1 MAGFWAGFGEQMS
14 SQIEQRKK
22 TLDRLVEE
30 NLDNAR
36 RAKREFGERSNIA
49 DIVLKSAEAIRSKFG
64 LDEAQSLALVEAYG
78 VDLPKLQATLDVKND
93 ELKSSLGV
101 GYNAQDVMSFTNTA
115 EKLNLP
121 EGMTLADGVNRLMG
135 INATEL
141 SKEKNP
147 KSEGAKTRSFIR
159 SALAYDPQLQAAE
172 KMQELKGPG
181 GFSYAELLE
190 MEQAGFA
197 PEDVYGDVTRAGGV
211 TYDYTTSTAKATR
224 TEYSR
229 RFSNELVEISDPT
242 DSISWQNLTLDGER
256 DKDKI
261 KADIFTAGDAMSR
274 LEREIVLSFRGTD
287 MAMNAFR
294 KSVLDDITERVN
306 EDAELLTLAKSIK
319 EGNAIEI
326 IKSKNGILTTEDI
339 DAIIAGEAI
348 EKDDDVVTED
358 LEKATPEPVVTPEET
373 TTDVEPELPQ
383 PEVSTEEIIPPTP
396 SDSDTTLSP
405 DISVDPEVDRMV
417 SEAMEAPQPEAA
429 GWFPKGMVAGNAANV
444 AARLE
449 QNKNDLRTNMADVT
463 REEWKDMPR
472 SERKDKGLPV
482 RPIDMWFAGGDA
494 FKGAQ
499 EPAEQKSKPIP
510 NTSEFVEVYFND
522 ILDFFDENETDT
534 TDKEDIKSTLAA
546 WFSDNAANLEVSGT
560 LSTDDLTE
568 IMFKAMNP

>member
-14 SQIEQRKK
+14 EQIEQRKK

-49 DIVLKSAEAIRSKFG
+49 GIVLKSAEAIRSKFG
-64 LDEAQSLALVEAYG
+64 LDDAQSLALVEAYG
-78 VDLPKLQATLDVKND
+78 VDLPKLQGTLDARD
-93 ELKSSLGV
+93 AELKSNLGV
-101 GYNAQDVMSFTNTA
+101 GYSAQDVMSFTNTT

-121 EGMTLADGVNRLMG
+121 KGMSLADGVNRLMG
-135 INATEL
+135 LNATEL
-141 SKEKNP
+141 AKEKDP

-172 KMQELKGPG
+172 KMEELKGPNG
-181 GFSYAELLE
+181 YSYAQLLE
-190 MEQAGFA
+190 MEEAGFA
-197 PEDVYGDVTRAGGV
+197 PEDIYGDVTRAGGV
-211 TYDYTTSTAKATR
+211 MYDYTASTAKTTR
-224 TEYSR
+224 NDYSR
-229 RFSNELVEISDPT
+229 RFSNKIFDADLTNDISFSNYT
-242 DSISWQNLTLDGER
+242 AAQGQ
-256 DKDKI
+256 DKAKL
-261 KADIFTAGDAMSR
+261 KASVTNTGDAMSR

-294 KSVLDDITERVN
+294 KSVLDDIYDRVDN
-306 EDAELLTLAKSIK
+306 EAELGTLAKSIK

-326 IKSKNGILTTEDI
+326 IQSKNGILT
-339 DAIIAGEAI
+339 
-348 EKDDDVVTED
+348 TED

-373 TTDVEPELPQ
+373 TTDVA
-383 PEVSTEEIIPPTP
+383 PEVTTEEPTAP
-396 SDSDTTLSP
+396 VSTDSDASP
-405 DISVDPEVDRMV
+405 SATETSVDPEVERMV
-417 SEAMEAPQPEAA
+417 SEAMEAPEAEES
-429 GWFPKGMVAGNAANV
+429 GWFPKGLVAGNAANV
-444 AARLE
+444 AAQLE
-449 QNKNDLRTNMADVT
+449 QNKNDLRTNMANVT

-546 WFSDNAANLEVSGT
+546 WFSDNSANIEVSGT

>member
-14 SQIEQRKK
+14 DIIEQRKK

-78 VDLPKLQATLDVKND
+78 VDLPKLQGTLDARD
-93 ELKSSLGV
+93 AELKSSLGV
-101 GYNAQDVMSFTNTA
+101 GYNAQDVMSFTNTTK
-115 EKLNLP
+115 KLNLP
-121 EGMTLADGVNRLMG
+121 KGMSLADGVNRLMG
-135 INATEL
+135 LNATEL
-141 SKEKNP
+141 AKEKDP
-147 KSEGAKTRSFIR
+147 KSEGSKTRSFIR

-172 KMQELKGPG
+172 KMEELKGPG
-181 GFSYAELLE
+181 GYSYAQLLE
-190 MEQAGFA
+190 MEEAGFA
-197 PEDVYGDVTRAGGV
+197 PEDIYGDVTRAGGV
-211 TYDYTTSTAKATR
+211 MYDYTASTAKTTR
-224 TEYSR
+224 NDYSR
-229 RFSNELVEISDPT
+229 RFSNKIFDA
-242 DSISWQNLTLDGER
+242 DLTNDLSFSNYTAAQGQ
-256 DKDKI
+256 DKAKL
-261 KADIFTAGDAMSR
+261 KASVTNTGDAMSR

-294 KSVLDDITERVN
+294 KSVLDDIYDRVDN
-306 EDAELLTLAKSIK
+306 EAELGTLAESIK
-319 EGNAIEI
+319 NGNAISI
-326 IKSKNGILTTEDI
+326 IEAKGGRLTTEDI
-339 DAIIAGEAI
+339 DAIIAGEVI

-373 TTDVEPELPQ
+373 TKDVA
-383 PEVSTEEIIPPTP
+383 PEVTTEEPTAPVSTDTDTSP
-396 SDSDTTLSP
+396 SVTET
-405 DISVDPEVDRMV
+405 SVDPEVERMV
-417 SEAMEAPQPEAA
+417 SEAMEAPEAEES
-429 GWFPKGMVAGNAANV
+429 GWFPKGLVAGNAANV

-449 QNKNDLRTNMADVT
+449 QNKNDLRSNMADVT

-482 RPIDMWFAGGDA
+482 RPIDMWFAGSDA

-499 EPAEQKSKPIP
+499 EPAEQKSKPIL

-522 ILDFFDENETDT
+522 MLDYFEEGEVDT
-534 TDKEDIKSTLAA
+534 TDKEDIKGAVAS

-560 LSTDDLTE
+560 IGTEELTE
-568 IMFKAMNP
+568 IIFKAMNP

>member
-64 LDEAQSLALVEAYG
+64 LDEAQALALVEAYG
-78 VDLPKLQATLDVKND
+78 VDLPKLQGTLDVKND

-101 GYNAQDVMSFTNTA
+101 GYDAQDVMSFTNTA
-115 EKLNLP
+115 EQLNLP

-135 INATEL
+135 INVAEL
-141 SKEKNP
+141 SKEKDP

-211 TYDYTTSTAKATR
+211 TYDYTTSTAKTTR
-224 TEYSR
+224 NDYSR
-229 RFSNELVEISDPT
+229 RLSNKIFDADLTNDISFSSYAAAEGQDKNALKASVT
-242 DSISWQNLTLDGER
+242 DT
-256 DKDKI
+256 
-261 KADIFTAGDAMSR
+261 GDAMSR
-274 LEREIVLSFRGTD
+274 LEREIVLAFRGTD

-294 KSVLDDITERVN
+294 KSVLDDIYDRVDN
-306 EDAELLTLAKSIK
+306 EAELGTLAESIK
-319 EGNAIEI
+319 SGNAIAIVEA
-326 IKSKNGILTTEDI
+326 KGGRLTTEDI
-339 DAIIAGEAI
+339 DAIIAGQPMEEQA
-348 EKDDDVVTED
+348 EVTED
-358 LEKATPEPVVTPEET
+358 LEKATPTPEVT
-373 TTDVEPELPQ
+373 TEAPTA
-383 PEVSTEEIIPPTP
+383 PTP
-396 SDSDTTLSP
+396 SDTDTSP
-405 DISVDPEVDRMV
+405 SAAEPAVDSEVERMV
-417 SEAMEAPQPEAA
+417 SEAMEAPQPEES
-429 GWFPKGMVAGNAANV
+429 GWFPKGLVAGNAASV

-449 QNKNDLRTNMADVT
+449 DNKSNLRTNMSEVT
-463 REEWKDMPR
+463 REEWDGMSR
-472 SERKDKGLPV
+472 DERKEAGLPV
-482 RPIDMWFAGGDA
+482 RPIDMWFAGSDA
-494 FKGAQ
+494 FKGTKTN
-499 EPAEQKSKPIP
+499 EQVSKEIL
-510 NTSEFVEVYFND
+510 NTSDFIEVYFND
-522 ILDFFDENETDT
+522 ILDYFEEGEVDT
-534 TDKEDIKSTLAA
+534 TDKEDIKGAVAS

-560 LSTDDLTE
+560 ISTDSLTD
-568 IMFKAMNP
+568 IIHQAMNP

>member
-14 SQIEQRKK
+14 EQIEQRKK

-49 DIVLKSAEAIRSKFG
+49 DVVLKSAEAIRSKFG

-78 VDLPKLQATLDVKND
+78 VDLPKLQGTLDARD
-93 ELKSSLGV
+93 AELKSSLGV
-101 GYNAQDVMSFTNTA
+101 GYNAQDVMSFTNTT

-135 INATEL
+135 LNATEL
-141 SKEKNP
+141 AKEKDP

-172 KMQELKGPG
+172 KMEELKGPG
-181 GFSYAELLE
+181 GYSYAQLLE
-190 MEQAGFA
+190 MEEAGFA

-224 TEYSR
+224 DDYSR
-229 RFSNELVEISDPT
+229 LLSRKIFE
-242 DSISWQNLTLDGER
+242 
-256 DKDKI
+256 DKDLTNPLDYEKYTVTQGQD
-261 KADIFTAGDAMSR
+261 KDVLRASVTGAGDALSR

-294 KSVLDDITERVN
+294 KSVLDDIYDRVDN
-306 EDAELLTLAKSIK
+306 EAELGTLTDSIK
-319 EGNAIEI
+319 NGNAIAIVEA
-326 IKSKNGILTTEDI
+326 KGGRLTTEDI
-339 DAIIAGEAI
+339 DAIIAGERT
-348 EKDDDVVTED
+348 EEETNVVTDD
-358 LEKATPEPVVTPEET
+358 LEETVSEPVVTEEET
-373 TTDVEPELPQ
+373 TTDVA
-383 PEVSTEEIIPPTP
+383 PEVPTETPTP
-396 SDSDTTLSP
+396 STPSESESAPSTTTTNVDS
-405 DISVDPEVDRMV
+405 EVERMV
-417 SEAMEAPQPEAA
+417 SEAMEAPEAEES
-429 GWFPKGMVAGNAANV
+429 GWFPKGLVAGNAANV

-463 REEWKDMPR
+463 REQWKDMPR

-522 ILDFFDENETDT
+522 ILDYFEEGEVDT
-534 TDKEDIKSTLAA
+534 TDKEDIKGAVAS
-546 WFSDNAANLEVSGT
+546 WFSDNSANLEVSGT
-560 LSTDDLTE
+560 IGTEELTE
-568 IMFKAMNP
+568 IIFKAMNP

>member
-14 SQIEQRKK
+14 EQIEQRKK

-78 VDLPKLQATLDVKND
+78 VDLPKLQGTLDARD
-93 ELKSSLGV
+93 AELKSSLGV
-101 GYNAQDVMSFTNTA
+101 GYNAQDVMSFTNTT

-135 INATEL
+135 LNATEL
-141 SKEKNP
+141 AKEKNP

-172 KMQELKGPG
+172 KMEELKGPG
-181 GFSYAELLE
+181 GYSYAQLLE
-190 MEQAGFA
+190 MEEAGFA
-197 PEDVYGDVTRAGGV
+197 PEDIYGDVTRAGGV
-211 TYDYTTSTAKATR
+211 TYDYTTSTAKTTR
-224 TEYSR
+224 NDYSR
-229 RFSNELVEISDPT
+229 RLSTKIFDA
-242 DSISWQNLTLDGER
+242 DLTNDLSFTQYTAAEGQ
-256 DKDKI
+256 DKAAL
-261 KADIFTAGDAMSR
+261 KASVTNTGDALSR

-294 KSVLDDITERVN
+294 KSVLDDIYDRVDN
-306 EDAELLTLAKSIK
+306 EAELGTLAESIK
-319 EGNAIEI
+319 NGNAISI
-326 IKSKNGILTTEDI
+326 IEAKGGRLTTEDI
-339 DAIIAGEAI
+339 DAIIAGERN
-348 EKDDDVVTED
+348 EEETPVVTDD
-358 LEKATPEPVVTPEET
+358 LEETTSEPVVTQEET
-373 TTDVEPELPQ
+373 TPDVAPET
-383 PEVSTEEIIPPTP
+383 STEAPTPSTP
-396 SDSDTTLSP
+396 SDSEAAPSATET
-405 DISVDPEVDRMV
+405 SVDSEVERMV
-417 SEAMEAPQPEAA
+417 SEAMEAPEAEES
-429 GWFPKGMVAGNAANV
+429 GWFPKGLVAGNAANV

-449 QNKNDLRTNMADVT
+449 QNKNDLRSNMADVT
-463 REEWKDMPR
+463 REQWDDMPR

-499 EPAEQKSKPIP
+499 EPAEQKSKPIL

-522 ILDFFDENETDT
+522 MLDYFEEGEVDT
-534 TDKEDIKSTLAA
+534 TDKEDIKGAVAS

-560 LSTDDLTE
+560 IGTEELTE
-568 IMFKAMNP
+568 IIFKAMNP

>member
-36 RAKREFGERSNIA
+36 RAKREFGERSNIS
-49 DIVLKSAEAIRSKFG
+49 DIVLKSAEAIRDKFG
-64 LDEAQSLALVEAYG
+64 LDDAQSLALVEAYG
-78 VDLPKLQATLDVKND
+78 VDLPKLQGTLDNRD
-93 ELKSSLGV
+93 SELKSNLGV
-101 GYNAQDVMSFTNTA
+101 GYTAQDVMSFTNTA

-121 EGMTLADGVNRLMG
+121 KGMSLADGVNRLMG
-135 INATEL
+135 LNATEL
-141 SKEKNP
+141 AKETNP

-172 KMQELKGPG
+172 KMEELKGPG
-181 GFSYAELLE
+181 GYSYAQLLE

-197 PEDVYGDVTRAGGV
+197 PEDIYGDVTRAGGV
-211 TYDYTTSTAKATR
+211 MYDYTASTAKATR
-224 TEYSR
+224 NDYSSRLSRKIFDADLTNTLEFDRYNITQGQDKAKLKASVTE
-229 RFSNELVEISDPT
+229 T
-242 DSISWQNLTLDGER
+242 
-256 DKDKI
+256 
-261 KADIFTAGDAMSR
+261 GDAISR

-294 KSVLDDITERVN
+294 KSVLDDIYDRVDN
-306 EDAELLTLAKSIK
+306 EAELGTLAKSIK

-326 IKSKNGILTTEDI
+326 IQSKNGILTTEDI

-373 TTDVEPELPQ
+373 TTDVA
-383 PEVSTEEIIPPTP
+383 PEVTTEAPTTPVST
-396 SDSDTTLSP
+396 DSDTSP
-405 DISVDPEVDRMV
+405 SAEEPAVDPEVDRMV
-417 SEAMEAPQPEAA
+417 SEAMESPQPEAA

-449 QNKNDLRTNMADVT
+449 QNKNDLRSNMADVT
-463 REEWKDMPR
+463 REEWNDMPR

-522 ILDFFDENETDT
+522 ILDFFDENETDV

>member
-49 DIVLKSAEAIRSKFG
+49 NIVLKSAEAIRSKFG
-64 LDEAQSLALVEAYG
+64 LDEAQALALVEAYG
-78 VDLPKLQATLDVKND
+78 VDLPKLQGTLDTRD
-93 ELKSSLGV
+93 AELKSSLGV
-101 GYNAQDVMSFTNTA
+101 GYDAQDVMSFTNTA
-115 EKLNLP
+115 EKLNKP
-121 EGMTLADGVNRLMG
+121 EGMTLAEGVNRLMG
-135 INATEL
+135 INATQL
-141 SKEKNP
+141 AKEKDP

-211 TYDYTTSTAKATR
+211 TYDYTTSTAKTTR
-224 TEYSR
+224 NDYSR
-229 RFSNELVEISDPT
+229 RLSNKIFDADLTNDISFSSYAAAEGQDKAALKASVT
-242 DSISWQNLTLDGER
+242 DT
-256 DKDKI
+256 
-261 KADIFTAGDAMSR
+261 GDALSR

-294 KSVLDDITERVN
+294 KSVLDDIYDRVDN
-306 EDAELLTLAKSIK
+306 EAELGTLAKSIK

-326 IKSKNGILTTEDI
+326 IKSKNGMLTTEDI

-348 EKDDDVVTED
+348 EKDDDVADMPKGMRGSEAGELD
-358 LEKATPEPVVTPEET
+358 LQQPSVSTDAPVVPSGAGSDASPSAAEPAVDSE
-373 TTDVEPELPQ
+373 VE
-383 PEVSTEEIIPPTP
+383 
-396 SDSDTTLSP
+396 
-405 DISVDPEVDRMV
+405 RMV
-417 SEAMEAPQPEAA
+417 SEAMEAPQPEES

-463 REEWKDMPR
+463 REEWNDMPR

>member
-36 RAKREFGERSNIA
+36 RAKRNYSERKNIA
-49 DIVLKSAEAIRSKFG
+49 DVVLKSAEAIRAKFG

-78 VDLPKLQATLDVKND
+78 ADLPKLQATLDVKND

-101 GYNAQDVMSFTNTA
+101 GYDAQDVMSFTNTA
-115 EKLNLP
+115 EQLNLP

-135 INATEL
+135 INVAEL
-141 SKEKNP
+141 SKEKDP

-211 TYDYTTSTAKATR
+211 TYDYTTSTAKTTR
-224 TEYSR
+224 NDYSR
-229 RFSNELVEISDPT
+229 RLSNKIFDADLTNDISFSSYAAAEGQDKAALKASVT
-242 DSISWQNLTLDGER
+242 DT
-256 DKDKI
+256 
-261 KADIFTAGDAMSR
+261 GDALSR
-274 LEREIVLSFRGTD
+274 LEREIVLAFRGTD

-294 KSVLDDITERVN
+294 KSVLDDIYDRVDN
-306 EDAELLTLAKSIK
+306 EAELGTLAESIK
-319 EGNAIEI
+319 SGNAIAIVEA
-326 IKSKNGILTTEDI
+326 KGGRLSTEDI

-348 EKDDDVVTED
+348 EKDDDVADMPKGMRGSEAGELD
-358 LEKATPEPVVTPEET
+358 LQ
-373 TTDVEPELPQ
+373 Q
-383 PEVSTEEIIPPTP
+383 PSVSTDAPAVP
-396 SDSDTTLSP
+396 SGAGSDASP
-405 DISVDPEVDRMV
+405 SASQTSVDPEVDRMV

-429 GWFPKGMVAGNAANV
+429 GWFPKGLVAGNAASV
-444 AARLE
+444 ASRLE
-449 QNKNDLRTNMADVT
+449 DNKSNLRTNMSEVT
-463 REEWKDMPR
+463 REEWDDMSR
-472 SERKDKGLPV
+472 DERKDAGLPV
-482 RPIDMWFAGGDA
+482 RPIDMWFAGKDA
-494 FKGAQ
+494 FKGTKTN
-499 EPAEQKSKPIP
+499 EQVSKEIL
-510 NTSEFVEVYFND
+510 NTSDFIEVYFND
-522 ILDFFDENETDT
+522 ILDYFEEGEVDT
-534 TDKEDIKSTLAA
+534 TDKEDIKGAVAS

-560 LSTDDLTE
+560 ISTDSLTD
-568 IMFKAMNP
+568 IIHQAMNP

>member
-14 SQIEQRKK
+14 EQIEQRKK

-36 RAKREFGERSNIA
+36 RAKRNYSERKNIA
-49 DIVLKSAEAIRSKFG
+49 DVVLKSAEAIRAKFG

-78 VDLPKLQATLDVKND
+78 ADLPKLQATLDVKND

-101 GYNAQDVMSFTNTA
+101 GYDAQDVMSFTNTA
-115 EKLNLP
+115 EQLNLP

-135 INATEL
+135 INVAEL
-141 SKEKNP
+141 SKEKDP

-211 TYDYTTSTAKATR
+211 TYDYTTSTAKTTR
-224 TEYSR
+224 NDYSR
-229 RFSNELVEISDPT
+229 RLSTKIFDADLTNDLSFTSYAAAEGQDKNALKASVT
-242 DSISWQNLTLDGER
+242 DT
-256 DKDKI
+256 
-261 KADIFTAGDAMSR
+261 GDAMSR
-274 LEREIVLSFRGTD
+274 LEREIVLAFRGTD

-294 KSVLDDITERVN
+294 KSVLDDIYDRVDN
-306 EDAELLTLAKSIK
+306 EAELGTLANSIK
-319 EGNAIEI
+319 NGNAIAI
-326 IKSKNGILTTEDI
+326 IEAKGGRLTTEDI
-339 DAIIAGEAI
+339 DAIIAGETT
-348 EKDDDVVTED
+348 EEETPVVTED
-358 LEKATPEPVVTPEET
+358 LEKATPESVVTEEET
-373 TTDVEPELPQ
+373 TTDTTPELPQ
-383 PEVSTEEIIPPTP
+383 PEVPTEELTPPTP
-396 SDSDTTLSP
+396 SNSDTAPTTET
-405 DISVDPEVDRMV
+405 SVDPEVDRMV
-417 SEAMEAPQPEAA
+417 SEAMESPQPEAA
-429 GWFPKGMVAGNAANV
+429 GWFPKGIVAGNAANV

-449 QNKNDLRTNMADVT
+449 QNKNDLRSNMADVT
-463 REEWKDMPR
+463 REEWNDMPS

>member
-64 LDEAQSLALVEAYG
+64 LDEAQALALVEAYG
-78 VDLPKLQATLDVKND
+78 VDLPKLQGTLDVKND

-101 GYNAQDVMSFTNTA
+101 GYDAQDVMSFTNTA
-115 EKLNLP
+115 EQLNLP

-135 INATEL
+135 INVAEL
-141 SKEKNP
+141 SKEKDP

-211 TYDYTTSTAKATR
+211 TYDYTTSTAKTTR
-224 TEYSR
+224 NDYSR
-229 RFSNELVEISDPT
+229 RLSNKIFDADLTNDISFSSYAAAEGQDKAALKASVT
-242 DSISWQNLTLDGER
+242 DT
-256 DKDKI
+256 
-261 KADIFTAGDAMSR
+261 GDALSR

-294 KSVLDDITERVN
+294 KSVLDDIYDRVDN
-306 EDAELLTLAKSIK
+306 EAELGTLAESIK
-319 EGNAIEI
+319 SGNAIAIVEA
-326 IKSKNGILTTEDI
+326 KGGRLSTEDI
-339 DAIIAGEAI
+339 DAIIAGQPMEEQA
-348 EKDDDVVTED
+348 EVTED
-358 LEKATPEPVVTPEET
+358 LEKATPTPEVT
-373 TTDVEPELPQ
+373 TEAPTAPTSSDTDVAPSAEEPAVDS
-383 PEVSTEEIIPPTP
+383 EVE
-396 SDSDTTLSP
+396 
-405 DISVDPEVDRMV
+405 RMV
-417 SEAMEAPQPEAA
+417 SEAMEAPQPEES
-429 GWFPKGMVAGNAANV
+429 GWFPKGLVAGNAASV

-449 QNKNDLRTNMADVT
+449 DNKSNLRTNMSEVT
-463 REEWKDMPR
+463 KEKWDGMSRD
-472 SERKDKGLPV
+472 ERKEAGLPV
-482 RPIDMWFAGGDA
+482 RPIDMWFAGKDA
-494 FKGAQ
+494 FKGAKTN
-499 EPAEQKSKPIP
+499 EQVSKEIL
-510 NTSEFVEVYFND
+510 NTSDFIEVYFND
-522 ILDFFDENETDT
+522 ILDYFEEGEVDT
-534 TDKEDIKSTLAA
+534 TDKEDIKGAVAS

-560 LSTDDLTE
+560 ISTDSLTD
-568 IMFKAMNP
+568 IIHQAMNP

>member
-64 LDEAQSLALVEAYG
+64 LDEAQALALVEAYG
-78 VDLPKLQATLDVKND
+78 VDLPKLQGTLDNRD
-93 ELKSSLGV
+93 SELKSNLGV
-101 GYNAQDVMSFTNTA
+101 GYTAQDVMSFTNTT

-121 EGMTLADGVNRLMG
+121 KGMSLADGVNRLMG
-135 INATEL
+135 LNATEL
-141 SKEKNP
+141 AKEKDP

-172 KMQELKGPG
+172 KMEELKGPG
-181 GFSYAELLE
+181 GYSYAQLLE

-197 PEDVYGDVTRAGGV
+197 PEDIYGDVTRAGGV
-211 TYDYTTSTAKATR
+211 MYDYTASTAKATR
-224 TEYSR
+224 NDYSSRLSRKIFDADLTNNLEFDKYNITQGQDKAKLKASVTE
-229 RFSNELVEISDPT
+229 T
-242 DSISWQNLTLDGER
+242 
-256 DKDKI
+256 
-261 KADIFTAGDAMSR
+261 GDAISR

-294 KSVLDDITERVN
+294 KSVLDDIYDRVDN
-306 EDAELLTLAKSIK
+306 EAELGTLAKSIK

-326 IKSKNGILTTEDI
+326 IQSKNGILTTEDI
-339 DAIIAGEAI
+339 DAIIAGEAV
-348 EKDDDVVTED
+348 EKDDDVADMPKGMRGSEAGELD
-358 LEKATPEPVVTPEET
+358 LE
-373 TTDVEPELPQ
+373 Q
-383 PEVSTEEIIPPTP
+383 PSVSTDAPVAP
-396 SDSDTTLSP
+396 SGAGSDASP
-405 DISVDPEVDRMV
+405 SASETSVDPEVDRMV
-417 SEAMEAPQPEAA
+417 SEAMESPQPEAA
-429 GWFPKGMVAGNAANV
+429 GWFPKGLVAGNAANV

-449 QNKNDLRTNMADVT
+449 QNKNDLRSNMADVT
-463 REEWKDMPR
+463 REEWNDMPR

-510 NTSEFVEVYFND
+510 NTSEFIEVYFND
-522 ILDFFDENETDT
+522 ILDFFDENETDI

>member
-49 DIVLKSAEAIRSKFG
+49 DIVLKSAEAIRSKYG
-64 LDEAQSLALVEAYG
+64 LDDAQALALVEAYG
-78 VDLPKLQATLDVKND
+78 VDLPKLQGTLDTRD
-93 ELKSSLGV
+93 SELKSNLGV
-101 GYNAQDVMSFTNTA
+101 GYTAQDVMSFTNTA

-121 EGMTLADGVNRLMG
+121 KGLSLADGVNKLMG
-135 INATEL
+135 LNATEL
-141 SKEKNP
+141 AKEKDP

-172 KMQELKGPG
+172 KMEELKGPG
-181 GFSYAELLE
+181 GYSYAQLLE

-197 PEDVYGDVTRAGGV
+197 PEDIYGDVTRAGGV
-211 TYDYTTSTAKATR
+211 MYDYTASTAKATR

-417 SEAMEAPQPEAA
+417 SEAMESPQPEAA

-449 QNKNDLRTNMADVT
+449 DNKSNLRTNMSEVT
-463 REEWKDMPR
+463 REEWDGMSR
-472 SERKDKGLPV
+472 DERRDAGLPV
-482 RPIDMWFAGGDA
+482 RPIDMWFAGSDA
-494 FKGAQ
+494 FKGTKTN
-499 EPAEQKSKPIP
+499 EQVSKEIL
-510 NTSEFVEVYFND
+510 NTSDFIEVYFND
-522 ILDFFDENETDT
+522 ILDYFEEGEVDT
-534 TDKEDIKSTLAA
+534 TDKEDIKGAVAS

-560 LSTDDLTE
+560 ISTDSLTD
-568 IMFKAMNP
+568 IIHQAMNP

>member
-64 LDEAQSLALVEAYG
+64 LDEAQALALVEAYG
-78 VDLPKLQATLDVKND
+78 VDLPKLQGTLDVKND

-101 GYNAQDVMSFTNTA
+101 GYDAQDVMSFTNTA

-141 SKEKNP
+141 SKEKDP

-211 TYDYTTSTAKATR
+211 TYDYTTSTAKNTR
-224 TEYSR
+224 NDYSR
-229 RFSNELVEISDPT
+229 RLSNKIFDADLTNDISFSSYAAAEGQDKAALKASVT
-242 DSISWQNLTLDGER
+242 DT
-256 DKDKI
+256 
-261 KADIFTAGDAMSR
+261 GDALSR
-274 LEREIVLSFRGTD
+274 LEREIVLAFRGTD

-294 KSVLDDITERVN
+294 KSVLDDIYDRVDN
-306 EDAELLTLAKSIK
+306 EAELGTLAESIK
-319 EGNAIEI
+319 SGNAIAIVEA
-326 IKSKNGILTTEDI
+326 KGGRLTTEDI
-339 DAIIAGEAI
+339 DAIIAGQPMEEQA
-348 EKDDDVVTED
+348 EVTED
-358 LEKATPEPVVTPEET
+358 LEKTTPEPVVTPEET
-373 TTDVEPELPQ
+373 ITDVA
-383 PEVSTEEIIPPTP
+383 PEVAPEAPTAPVST
-396 SDSDTTLSP
+396 DSDTSP
-405 DISVDPEVDRMV
+405 SAEEPAVDPEVDRMV

-463 REEWKDMPR
+463 REEWNDMPR

-522 ILDFFDENETDT
+522 ILDFFDENETDI

-546 WFSDNAANLEVSGT
+546 WFSDNAADLEVSGT

>member
-14 SQIEQRKK
+14 EQIEQRKK

-36 RAKREFGERSNIA
+36 RAKRNYSERKNIA
-49 DIVLKSAEAIRSKFG
+49 DVVLKSAEAIRAKFG

-78 VDLPKLQATLDVKND
+78 ADLPKLQATLDVKND

-101 GYNAQDVMSFTNTA
+101 GYDAQDVMSFTNTA
-115 EKLNLP
+115 EQLNLP

-135 INATEL
+135 INVAEL
-141 SKEKNP
+141 SKEKDP

-211 TYDYTTSTAKATR
+211 TYDYTTSTAKTTR
-224 TEYSR
+224 NDYSR
-229 RFSNELVEISDPT
+229 RLSTKIFDADLTNDLSFTSYAAAEGQDKNALKASVT
-242 DSISWQNLTLDGER
+242 DT
-256 DKDKI
+256 
-261 KADIFTAGDAMSR
+261 GDAMSR
-274 LEREIVLSFRGTD
+274 LEREIVLAFRGTD

-294 KSVLDDITERVN
+294 KSVLDDIYDRVDN
-306 EDAELLTLAKSIK
+306 EAELGTLANSIK
-319 EGNAIEI
+319 NGNAIAI
-326 IKSKNGILTTEDI
+326 IEAKGGRLTTEDI
-339 DAIIAGEAI
+339 DAIIAGETT
-348 EKDDDVVTED
+348 EEETPVVTED
-358 LEKATPEPVVTPEET
+358 LEKATPESVVTEEET
-373 TTDVEPELPQ
+373 TTDTTPELPQ
-383 PEVSTEEIIPPTP
+383 PEVPTEELTPPTP
-396 SDSDTTLSP
+396 SNSDTAPTTET
-405 DISVDPEVDRMV
+405 SVDPEVDRMV
-417 SEAMEAPQPEAA
+417 SEAMESPQPEAA
-429 GWFPKGMVAGNAANV
+429 GWFPKGIVAGNAANV

-449 QNKNDLRTNMADVT
+449 QNKNDLRSNMADVT
-463 REEWKDMPR
+463 REEWNDMPR

>member
-14 SQIEQRKK
+14 EQIEQRKK

-78 VDLPKLQATLDVKND
+78 VDLPKLQSTLDARD
-93 ELKSSLGV
+93 AELKSSLGV
-101 GYNAQDVMSFTNTA
+101 GYNAQDVMSFTNTT

-121 EGMTLADGVNRLMG
+121 ERMTLADGVNRLMG
-135 INATEL
+135 LNATEL
-141 SKEKNP
+141 AKEKDP

-172 KMQELKGPG
+172 KMEELKGPG
-181 GFSYAELLE
+181 GFSYAQLLE
-190 MEQAGFA
+190 MEEAGFA

-211 TYDYTTSTAKATR
+211 TYDYTTSTAKTTR
-224 TEYSR
+224 NDYSR
-229 RFSNELVEISDPT
+229 RLSNKIFDADLTNDISFSSYSAAEG
-242 DSISWQNLTLDGER
+242 Q
-256 DKDKI
+256 DKAAL
-261 KADIFTAGDAMSR
+261 KASVTNTGDALSR
-274 LEREIVLSFRGTD
+274 LEREIVLAFRGTD

-294 KSVLDDITERVN
+294 KSILDDIYDRVDN
-306 EDAELLTLAKSIK
+306 EAELGTLAKSIK
-319 EGNAIEI
+319 NGNAISI
-326 IKSKNGILTTEDI
+326 IEAKGGRLTTEDI
-339 DAIIAGEAI
+339 DAIIAGERI
-348 EKDDDVVTED
+348 EEETPVVTDD
-358 LEKATPEPVVTPEET
+358 LEETTPEPVVTEEET
-373 TTDVEPELPQ
+373 TTDVA
-383 PEVSTEEIIPPTP
+383 PEVPTEAPTP
-396 SDSDTTLSP
+396 STPSESESVPSTPETE
-405 DISVDPEVDRMV
+405 VDPEVDRMV
-417 SEAMEAPQPEAA
+417 SEAMEAPEAEES
-429 GWFPKGMVAGNAANV
+429 GWFPKGLVAGNAANV

-463 REEWKDMPR
+463 REQWDDMPR

-494 FKGAQ
+494 FKDAQ
-499 EPAEQKSKPIP
+499 EPAEQKSKPIL

-522 ILDFFDENETDT
+522 MLDYFEEGEVDT
-534 TDKEDIKSTLAA
+534 TDKEDIKGAVAS

-560 LSTDDLTE
+560 IGTEELTE
-568 IMFKAMNP
+568 IIFKAMNP

>member
-14 SQIEQRKK
+14 EQIEQRKK

-49 DIVLKSAEAIRSKFG
+49 DIVLKSAEAIRDKFG
-64 LDEAQSLALVEAYG
+64 LDDAQSLALVEAYG
-78 VDLPKLQATLDVKND
+78 VDLPKLQGTLDNRD
-93 ELKSSLGV
+93 SELKSNLGV
-101 GYNAQDVMSFTNTA
+101 GYTAQDVMSFTNTA

-121 EGMTLADGVNRLMG
+121 KGMSLADGVNRLMG
-135 INATEL
+135 LNATEL
-141 SKEKNP
+141 AKETNP

-172 KMQELKGPG
+172 KMEELKGPG
-181 GFSYAELLE
+181 GYSYAQLLE

-211 TYDYTTSTAKATR
+211 TYDYTTSTAKTTR
-224 TEYSR
+224 NDYSR
-229 RFSNELVEISDPT
+229 RLSNKIFDADLTNDISFSSYAAAEGQDKAALKASVT
-242 DSISWQNLTLDGER
+242 DT
-256 DKDKI
+256 
-261 KADIFTAGDAMSR
+261 GDALSR
-274 LEREIVLSFRGTD
+274 LEREIVLAFRGTD

-294 KSVLDDITERVN
+294 KSVLDDIYDRVDN
-306 EDAELLTLAKSIK
+306 EAELGTLAKSIK
-319 EGNAIEI
+319 EGNASEI
-326 IKSKNGILTTEDI
+326 IQAKNGMLTTEDI
-339 DAIIAGEAI
+339 YAIIAGEAI

-373 TTDVEPELPQ
+373 TTDVA
-383 PEVSTEEIIPPTP
+383 PEVTTEAPTAPGST
-396 SDSDTTLSP
+396 DSDTSP
-405 DISVDPEVDRMV
+405 SAEEPAVDPEVDRMV
-417 SEAMEAPQPEAA
+417 SEAMESPQPEAA

-449 QNKNDLRTNMADVT
+449 QNKNDLRSNMADVT
-463 REEWKDMPR
+463 REEWNDMPR

-510 NTSEFVEVYFND
+510 NTSEFVEVYFNA
-522 ILDFFDENETDT
+522 ILDFFDENETDV

>member
-49 DIVLKSAEAIRSKFG
+49 GIVLKSAEAIRSKYG
-64 LDEAQSLALVEAYG
+64 LDDAQALALVEAYG
-78 VDLPKLQATLDVKND
+78 VDLPKLQGTLDTRD
-93 ELKSSLGV
+93 SELKSNLGV
-101 GYNAQDVMSFTNTA
+101 GYTAQDVMSFTNTA

-121 EGMTLADGVNRLMG
+121 KGMSLADGVNRLMG
-135 INATEL
+135 LNATEL
-141 SKEKNP
+141 AKETNP

-172 KMQELKGPG
+172 KMEELKGPG
-181 GFSYAELLE
+181 GYSYAQLLE

-197 PEDVYGDVTRAGGV
+197 PEDIYGDVTRAGGV
-211 TYDYTTSTAKATR
+211 MYDYTASTAKATR
-224 TEYSR
+224 NDYSSRLSRKIFDADLTNTLEFDRYNITQGQDKAKLKASVTE
-229 RFSNELVEISDPT
+229 T
-242 DSISWQNLTLDGER
+242 
-256 DKDKI
+256 
-261 KADIFTAGDAMSR
+261 GDAISR

-294 KSVLDDITERVN
+294 KSVLDDIYDRVDN
-306 EDAELLTLAKSIK
+306 EAELGTLAKSIK

-326 IKSKNGILTTEDI
+326 IQSKNGILTTEDI

-348 EKDDDVVTED
+348 EKDDDVADMPKGMRGSEAGELD
-358 LEKATPEPVVTPEET
+358 LQQPSVSTDAPVV
-373 TTDVEPELPQ
+373 
-383 PEVSTEEIIPPTP
+383 P
-396 SDSDTTLSP
+396 SGAGSDASP
-405 DISVDPEVDRMV
+405 SASQTSVDPEVDRMV
-417 SEAMEAPQPEAA
+417 SEAMESPQPEAA

-449 QNKNDLRTNMADVT
+449 QNKNDLRSNMADVT
-463 REEWKDMPR
+463 REEWNDMPR

-522 ILDFFDENETDT
+522 ILDFFDENETDV

>member
-14 SQIEQRKK
+14 EQIEQRKK

-36 RAKREFGERSNIA
+36 RAKRNYSERKNIA
-49 DIVLKSAEAIRSKFG
+49 DVVLKSAEAIRAKFG

-78 VDLPKLQATLDVKND
+78 ADLPKLQATLDVKND

-101 GYNAQDVMSFTNTA
+101 GYDAQDVMSFTNTA
-115 EKLNLP
+115 EQLNLP
-121 EGMTLADGVNRLMG
+121 KGMTLADGVNRLMG

-141 SKEKNP
+141 SKEKDP

-211 TYDYTTSTAKATR
+211 TYDYTTSTAKTTR
-224 TEYSR
+224 NDYSR
-229 RFSNELVEISDPT
+229 RLSTKIFDADLTNDLSFTSYAAAEGQDKNALKASVT
-242 DSISWQNLTLDGER
+242 DT
-256 DKDKI
+256 
-261 KADIFTAGDAMSR
+261 GDAMSR
-274 LEREIVLSFRGTD
+274 LEREIVLAFRGTD

-294 KSVLDDITERVN
+294 KSVLDDIYDRVDN
-306 EDAELLTLAKSIK
+306 EAELGTLANSIK
-319 EGNAIEI
+319 NGNAIAI
-326 IKSKNGILTTEDI
+326 IEAKGGRLTTEDI
-339 DAIIAGEAI
+339 DAIIAGETT
-348 EKDDDVVTED
+348 EEEMPVVTED
-358 LEKATPEPVVTPEET
+358 LEKATPTPEVT
-373 TTDVEPELPQ
+373 TEAPTA
-383 PEVSTEEIIPPTP
+383 PTP
-396 SDSDTTLSP
+396 SDTDVTPSAEEP
-405 DISVDPEVDRMV
+405 AVDSEVDRMV
-417 SEAMEAPQPEAA
+417 SEAMESPQPEAA
-429 GWFPKGMVAGNAANV
+429 GWFPKGIVAGNAANV

-449 QNKNDLRTNMADVT
+449 QNKNDLRSNMADVT
-463 REEWKDMPR
+463 REEWNDMPR

>member
-14 SQIEQRKK
+14 EQIEQRKK

-49 DIVLKSAEAIRSKFG
+49 DIVLKSAEAIRDKFG
-64 LDEAQSLALVEAYG
+64 LDDAQSLALVEAYG
-78 VDLPKLQATLDVKND
+78 VDLPKLQGTLDNRD
-93 ELKSSLGV
+93 SELKSNLGV
-101 GYNAQDVMSFTNTA
+101 GYTAQDVMSFTNTA

-121 EGMTLADGVNRLMG
+121 KGMSLADGVNRLMG
-135 INATEL
+135 LNATEL
-141 SKEKNP
+141 AKETNP

-172 KMQELKGPG
+172 KMEELKGPG
-181 GFSYAELLE
+181 GYSYAQLLE
-190 MEQAGFA
+190 MEEAGFA

-224 TEYSR
+224 NDYSR
-229 RFSNELVEISDPT
+229 RLSNKIFDADLTNDISFSTYSAAEGQDKSALKASVT
-242 DSISWQNLTLDGER
+242 DT
-256 DKDKI
+256 
-261 KADIFTAGDAMSR
+261 GDALSR

-294 KSVLDDITERVN
+294 KSVLDDIYDRVDN
-306 EDAELLTLAKSIK
+306 EAELGTLSKSIK

-326 IKSKNGILTTEDI
+326 IQSKNGILTTEDI

-348 EKDDDVVTED
+348 ERDDDVVTED
-358 LEKATPEPVVTPEET
+358 LEKTTPEPVVTSEEET
-373 TTDVEPELPQ
+373 TDVTPELPKPDVS
-383 PEVSTEEIIPPTP
+383 PETPTPPTT
-396 SDSDTTLSP
+396 SDSDTPPSAEEP
-405 DISVDPEVDRMV
+405 AVDPEVDRMV
-417 SEAMEAPQPEAA
+417 SEAMESPQPEAA
-429 GWFPKGMVAGNAANV
+429 GWFPKGMVAGNAASV

-449 QNKNDLRTNMADVT
+449 QNKNDLRSNMADVT
-463 REEWKDMPR
+463 REKWDDMPR

-482 RPIDMWFAGGDA
+482 RPIDMWFAGSDA

-499 EPAEQKSKPIP
+499 EPAEQKSKPIL
-510 NTSEFVEVYFND
+510 NTTEFIEVYFND
-522 ILDFFDENETDT
+522 ILDYFEEGEVDT
-534 TDKEDIKSTLAA
+534 TDKEDIKGAVAS

-560 LSTDDLTE
+560 IGTNELTE
-568 IMFKAMNP
+568 SIFKAMNP

>member
-14 SQIEQRKK
+14 DIIEQRKK

-49 DIVLKSAEAIRSKFG
+49 NIVLKSAEAIRSKFG

-141 SKEKNP
+141 SKEKDP

-224 TEYSR
+224 DDYSR
-229 RFSNELVEISDPT
+229 LLSRKIFEEKD
-242 DSISWQNLTLDGER
+242 LTNPLDYEKYTATQGQ
-256 DKDKI
+256 DKDVLR
-261 KADIFTAGDAMSR
+261 ASVTGAGDAMSR
-274 LEREIVLSFRGTD
+274 LEREIVLAFRGTD

-294 KSVLDDITERVN
+294 KSVLDDIYDRVDN
-306 EDAELLTLAKSIK
+306 EAELGTLAESIK
-319 EGNAIEI
+319 SGNAIAIVEA
-326 IKSKNGILTTEDI
+326 KGGRLSTEDI
-339 DAIIAGEAI
+339 DAIIAGQPMEEQA
-348 EKDDDVVTED
+348 EVTED

-373 TTDVEPELPQ
+373 TTDVA
-383 PEVSTEEIIPPTP
+383 PEVTTEAPTAPVST
-396 SDSDTTLSP
+396 DSDTSP
-405 DISVDPEVDRMV
+405 SAEEPAVDPEVDRMV
-417 SEAMEAPQPEAA
+417 SEAMESPQPEAA
-429 GWFPKGMVAGNAANV
+429 GWFPKGMVAGNAASV

-463 REEWKDMPR
+463 REEWNDMPR

-522 ILDFFDENETDT
+522 ILDFFDENETDI

>member
-14 SQIEQRKK
+14 EQIEQRKK

-49 DIVLKSAEAIRSKFG
+49 DIVLKSAEAIRSKYG
-64 LDEAQSLALVEAYG
+64 LDDAQALALVEAYG
-78 VDLPKLQATLDVKND
+78 VDLPKLQGTLDNRD
-93 ELKSSLGV
+93 SELKSNLGV
-101 GYNAQDVMSFTNTA
+101 GYTAQDVMSFTNTA

-121 EGMTLADGVNRLMG
+121 KGMSLADGVNRLMG
-135 INATEL
+135 LNATEL
-141 SKEKNP
+141 AKETNP

-172 KMQELKGPG
+172 KMEELKGPG
-181 GFSYAELLE
+181 GYSYAQLLE

-211 TYDYTTSTAKATR
+211 TYDYTTSTAKTTR
-224 TEYSR
+224 NDYSR
-229 RFSNELVEISDPT
+229 RLSNKIFDADLTNDISFSSYAAAEGQDKAALKASVT
-242 DSISWQNLTLDGER
+242 DT
-256 DKDKI
+256 
-261 KADIFTAGDAMSR
+261 GDALSR
-274 LEREIVLSFRGTD
+274 LEREIVLAFRGTD

-294 KSVLDDITERVN
+294 KSVLDDIYDRVDN
-306 EDAELLTLAKSIK
+306 EAELGTLAKSIK

-326 IKSKNGILTTEDI
+326 IQSKNGILTTEDI

-373 TTDVEPELPQ
+373 TTDVA
-383 PEVSTEEIIPPTP
+383 PEVTTEAPTAPVST
-396 SDSDTTLSP
+396 DSDTSP
-405 DISVDPEVDRMV
+405 SAEEPAVDPEVDRMV
-417 SEAMEAPQPEAA
+417 SEAMESPQPEAA

-449 QNKNDLRTNMADVT
+449 QNKNDLRSNMADVT
-463 REEWKDMPR
+463 REEWNDMPR

-522 ILDFFDENETDT
+522 ILDFFDENETDI